1 MAANS
6 SIFNSDMINR
16 NVTRFLTKL
25 ISFILLIILLD
36 QVIGKILEK
45 TYFSVPRKL
54 TYALNESKE
63 DILIFGSS
71 RANRHYNPAILE
83 EKLGLTCFN
92 NGLDGRNIFYNY
104 ALLATAVERYTPKI
118 VILDLLDADYSQ
130 TESNWNTDRLNV
142 LLPFY
147 GHNKYVDEV
156 INLRSD
162 YEKVKL
168 LSALYPYNSAIVDI
182 VKTRLLKKDLSF
194 GYQGYLPA
202 QSVGGMKNE
211 MDFVKFGES
220 GLADPLKIS
229 YLQKLIRIC
238 DEKGITLIIILSPW
252 YCQATQNAALLEE
265 IANKNHIRFW
275 NYTFHKEYLDKSLF
289 YDESH
294 LNELG
299 SSKFTEMIATRIQN
313 EIFQD
318 ESVK

>member
-1 MAANS
+1 MGASLSTSSSDMNS
-6 SIFNSDMINR
+6 RSIF
-16 NVTRFLTKL
+16 RFLKKFFL
-25 ISFILLIILLD
+25 FLLLIILLD
-36 QVIGKILEK
+36 QVFGKILEK
-45 TYFSVPRKL
+45 AYFSVPRKL

-71 RANRHYNPAILE
+71 RANRHYNPAIFE

-104 ALLATAVERYTPKI
+104 ALLATAAERYTPMV
-118 VILDLLDADYSQ
+118 VILDLIDGDYSQ
-130 TESNWNTDRLNV
+130 AGSNWNTDRLNV
-142 LLPFY
+142 LLPYY
-147 GHNKYVDEV
+147 GHDKYVDEV

-194 GYQGYLPA
+194 GYHGYLPA
-202 QSVGGMKNE
+202 HSVGGIKRE
-211 MDFVKFGES
+211 MNFMDLGGSWTVDS
-220 GLADPLKIS
+220 LKIS
-229 YLQKLIRIC
+229 YLQKFINIC
-238 DEKGITLIIILSPW
+238 NDKGIIMIIILSPW
-252 YCQATQNAALLEE
+252 YCQETFNAPLLEE

-275 NYTFHKEYLDKSLF
+275 NYTFHKEFLDKSLF

-299 SSKFTEMIATRIQN
+299 SSKFTEMIAARIQN

-318 ESVK
+318 EFVK